1 MEMCRGPHERNQRLV
16 FASNFLSSA
25 NRVFSTLA
33 YVSEDAIPGQPAL
46 LSLGGLP
53 IFQDS
58 RVTTRPDLF
67 QKRPK
72 IDFPEV
78 NRLFKSGM

>member
-33 YVSEDAIPGQPAL
+33 YVSEDAVPGQAAL
-46 LSLGGLP
+46 LSLGRLP
-53 IFQDS
+53 ICQDFQILS
-58 RVTTRPDLF
+58 GNVTQFTS
-67 QKRPK
+67 KT
-72 IDFPEV
+72 PE
-78 NRLFKSGM
+78 N